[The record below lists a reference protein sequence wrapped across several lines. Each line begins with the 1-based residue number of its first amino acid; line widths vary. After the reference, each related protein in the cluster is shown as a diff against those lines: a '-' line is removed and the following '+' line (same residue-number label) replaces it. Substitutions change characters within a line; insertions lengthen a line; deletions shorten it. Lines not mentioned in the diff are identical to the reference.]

1 MTMND
6 QNMQDAFRRIA
17 ELSLLLEDAE
27 FMLRKI
33 GNHPKHA
40 FYMTDSVKR
49 FCEDARTL
57 LAVGRIGA

>member
-1 MTMND
+1 MTDDNIES
-6 QNMQDAFRRIA
+6 AFRRIA

-33 GNHPKHA
+33 GNHPQHA

-49 FCEDARTL
+49 FCADARTL
-57 LAVGRIGA
+57 LAVGHLRA